1 VEFILQITCSI
12 ADLKELKGGRN
23 FIQSF
28 AGLNFEFSEVVENG
42 TYPGTEINVSRLVLL
57 N

>member
-23 FIQSF
+23 LINSF
-28 AGLNFEFSEVVENG
+28 AGLNFEFSEVVEND
-42 TYPGTEINVSRLVLL
+42 TYPGTKISVSRLLLL